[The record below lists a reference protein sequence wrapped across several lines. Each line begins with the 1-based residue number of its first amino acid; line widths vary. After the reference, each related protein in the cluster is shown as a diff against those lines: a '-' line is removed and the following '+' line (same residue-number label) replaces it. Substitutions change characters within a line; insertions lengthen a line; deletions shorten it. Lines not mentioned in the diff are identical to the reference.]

1 MLRAFMFRTP
11 NRKKWRVGGR
21 KAELEDSLSISLVS
35 KDSITSLAV
44 NSISH
49 SFQVEQEK
57 DPSFSRSLWEVIIY
71 FAMHWNLEALYL

>member
-1 MLRAFMFRTP
+1 MFRTP
-11 NRKKWRVGGR
+11 NRNKWRVVGR
-21 KAELEDSLSISLVS
+21 KAELEDSISISLVP

-57 DPSFSRSLWEVIIY
+57 APSLSRSLWEVITY